1 MKPLIELLYEALN
14 TELGVIVSTSDP
26 VALKQKLYN
35 LRRED
40 PLFSQLS
47 FVTSRTNPTG
57 ELWIVK
63 NPEAPDAEREPT

>member
-1 MKPLIELLYEALN
+1 MKPLIELLYEAIN
-14 TELGVIVSTSDP
+14 TEIGIVISTSDP
-26 VALKQKLYN
+26 VALKQKLYA

-40 PLFSQLS
+40 SAFACLS

-63 NPEAPDAEREPT
+63 NPEAPDAEREPA